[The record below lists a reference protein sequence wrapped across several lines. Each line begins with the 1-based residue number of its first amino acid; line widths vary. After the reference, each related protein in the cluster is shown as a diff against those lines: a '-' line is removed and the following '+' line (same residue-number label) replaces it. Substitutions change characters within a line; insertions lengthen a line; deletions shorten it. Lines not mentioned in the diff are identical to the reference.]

1 MKAPRSLR
9 WSLRVG
15 CRLREGTEAA
25 YLLRK
30 AGERLFVDHIRPAP
44 ANTPSESAKG
54 LGSCAV
60 SSCLQHL
67 LSVPRTPEPASSRL
81 LCSPLFRFV
90 LSGLLPHP
98 HDPPQQNKLLFTRNL
113 GNQQGRRCELELAV
127 ASPLM
132 VNWEAGQYVQ
142 KGVWMVSRNRGKQ
155 SNLTKGC
162 TPHSTVHACMH
173 AFIRSFIAT
182 HSFLRLPTQP
192 LSQPTQPTSRWSGFS
207 GAFSSFTPNLHVSLS
222 SSFFP
227 SLWQFFFL
235 FQKET
240 YENC

>member
-1 MKAPRSLR
+1 M
-9 WSLRVG
+9 
-15 CRLREGTEAA
+15 
-25 YLLRK
+25 
-30 AGERLFVDHIRPAP
+30 
-44 ANTPSESAKG
+44 
-54 LGSCAV
+54 
-60 SSCLQHL
+60 QHL

-81 LCSPLFRFV
+81 LCSPLFQFV

-227 SLWQFFFL
+227 SLWQFFFYFRRKL
-235 FQKET
+235 MKIVET
-240 YENC
+240 RTTKQNLIFFNIRQRALPLHPPKKKAAMSKTLPPPFDIHAVLRVSWGLGSDKFASL